1 MTDPLLD
8 LLDSLALCTVLVLII
23 WLIRQHL
30 GWPLSAVI
38 GTLAWLTAF
47 GFALSLIF
55 G

>member
-8 LLDSLALCTVLVLII
+8 LFDSLALCTVLGLII
-23 WLIRQHL
+23 WLIRQYL

-38 GTLAWLTAF
+38 GMFASLTAF
-47 GFALSLIF
+47 GFALYLIF